1 MTTRIPQERDFA
13 SRRREKLRDDELLHK
28 FDRTPAEEREVTKI
42 LRAQGLIQRRRR
54 PIVRSLIRRTVRR
67 VRARRTAPSTA
78 ARAADSGGTGVDPD
92 PEPPRPHSY
101 TYSLPASVG
110 GAL

>member
-1 MTTRIPQERDFA
+1 MTTKIPQERDFA

-67 VRARRTAPSTA
+67 VRARRTSPATA
-78 ARAADSGGTGVDPD
+78 ARASDSGGSGSGD
-92 PEPPRPHSY
+92 PEPPRSHSSC
-101 TYSLPASVG
+101 SLPASG

>member
-1 MTTRIPQERDFA
+1 MTAKIPQERDFA

-67 VRARRTAPSTA
+67 VRARRTAPATA
-78 ARAADSGGTGVDPD
+78 ARSADSGGKDPD
-92 PEPPRPHSY
+92 PEPPRPQSL
-101 TYSLPASVG
+101 YSLPASVVG